1 MAKIKQSRI
10 GLTETILNPHHFH
23 HKLDQL
29 TKKLKLAKLSTSTH
43 FLRRYEIAVALDL
56 TERQVT
62 QFSLFNIWQKF
73 SPFYIWW
80 NFHSAIFG
88 EENFRSIFD
97 DIFSSSIFGENK
109 AKPCIIS
116 ICHLHSRSKCGFK
129 TEGWNGKERK
139 EGGDSKTFENGKR
152 KQQDFS
158 HFGNGQWEKTFSYQ
172 LFFPQENL
180 ERWQVIRD
188 FYSSPAVPYS
198 VQKVDWVNKTST
210 YLFCRILQNKKGWT
224 HFLL

>member
-1 MAKIKQSRI
+1 M
-10 GLTETILNPHHFH
+10 
-23 HKLDQL
+23 
-29 TKKLKLAKLSTSTH
+29 
-43 FLRRYEIAVALDL
+43 ALDL

-188 FYSSPAVPYS
+188 FYSSPIVAYS
-198 VQKVDWVNKTST
+198 VQEIDFHINVLPHIT
-210 YLFCRILQNKKGWT
+210 Q
-224 HFLL
+224 

>member
-1 MAKIKQSRI
+1 MWNYRFRRAVRIKLRHIKPKFFIVTVMEKQVFRI
-10 GLTETILNPHHFH
+10 
-23 HKLDQL
+23 
-29 TKKLKLAKLSTSTH
+29 
-43 FLRRYEIAVALDL
+43 V
-56 TERQVT
+56 
-62 QFSLFNIWQKF
+62 
-73 SPFYIWW
+73 
-80 NFHSAIFG
+80 
-88 EENFRSIFD
+88 
-97 DIFSSSIFGENK
+97 SIFGENQ
-109 AKPCIIS
+109 AKPCIIF
-116 ICHLHSRSKCGFK
+116 ICHLHCRSKCGFK
-129 TEGWNGKERK
+129 TEGWSGKERK
-139 EGGDSKTFENGKR
+139 EGEDSKTFENGKR

-158 HFGNGQWEKTFSYQ
+158 LLGNGQWEKTFSYQ

>member
-1 MAKIKQSRI
+1 M
-10 GLTETILNPHHFH
+10 
-23 HKLDQL
+23 
-29 TKKLKLAKLSTSTH
+29 
-43 FLRRYEIAVALDL
+43 ALDL

-88 EENFRSIFD
+88 EENFRSIF
-97 DIFSSSIFGENK
+97 GENQ
-109 AKPCIIS
+109 AKPCIIF
-116 ICHLHSRSKCGFK
+116 ICHLHCRSKCGFK

-158 HFGNGQWEKTFSYQ
+158 HLGNGQWEKDFSYQ
-172 LFFPQENL
+172 LFFPEESL
-180 ERWQVIRD
+180 EKLHSDSWLL
-188 FYSSPAVPYS
+188 FLCSCS
-198 VQKVDWVNKTST
+198 
-210 YLFCRILQNKKGWT
+210 LFCPRDWLGERKLRHKCFAAYYKIKKRMDT
-224 HFLL
+224 LSFVKYDFMQ